1 MRSIRISLLIYFLA
15 LLALALAAFSF
26 LIYENSKA
34 RLALVYV
41 STRELMDKEREKAR
55 QVREEHYE
63 KTRQTLHTNFDAAL
77 LLKAQ
82 TLASQLAE
90 TMIRPE
96 RVFAARPIAPAMPIV
111 LAPHG
116 PAVPLYFASYFDTE
130 LRHGWSSPRWTGRRQ
145 LDLALAEEIL
155 HSSRAERVPAVYQV
169 YNEQGEIMARSR
181 LLNEENLPLDPK
193 AAQMKLLEP
202 DFENVV
208 LPSGRKFRCVTLR
221 VPITRLSVT
230 RLWPTGGG
238 DRRRGPPGPN
248 AVPPPPPG
256 RGRGGAG
263 GEENPS
269 PLQGNGRIEG
279 NPPAKDRNPATDN
292 ASFPGRPPGGEAT
305 GVPPGAF
312 GLGPLAGPPQFI
324 PPMRAQTSLI
334 PVDPEAVQRGDVP
347 KVILVY
353 GKPTTEVEE
362 TLADLRAELD
372 DGQRRLEEAQ
382 AQTLKEL
389 EEHSRTALVTL
400 RNRLLLISAGIF
412 AATVV
417 GGFWIVRWVLSP
429 LKRLTCAVSQVSER
443 DFQLRIAPEQVPEEL
458 QPIVERLQQSLSS
471 LEKAFAREKQAAADI
486 SHDLRTPIASLL
498 ATTQVCL
505 RRSRSPEEYR
515 NALESCRQI
524 GLQLNRLVERLLALA
539 RLDAGADRLQTEL
552 VDVSELAEE
561 CVQVVRPLAEQRG
574 LHLWLH
580 KNGPI
585 LAETDAGKVREI
597 LTNLLDNAIEY
608 NRPGGR
614 VEVGVRPDNGEV
626 EIEVRDTGIGIPPEA
641 QEHLFERFYRA
652 DPSRQSDA
660 SHCGLGLAIVKGYV
674 DLLGGRVLVESQ
686 PDQGSSFRVRLPA
699 GKALEADADL
709 ETAQTPL

>member
-116 PAVPLYFASYFDTE
+116 PAVPLYFASYLDTE

-181 LLNEENLPLDPK
+181 LLHEENLPLDPK
-193 AAQMKLLEP
+193 APQMKLLEP
-202 DFENVV
+202 DFENVI
-208 LPSGRKFRCVTLR
+208 LPSGRKVRCVTLR

-238 DRRRGPPGPN
+238 ERRRGPPGPN

-256 RGRGGAG
+256 RGRGPG
-263 GEENPS
+263 GEENLPPPQAES
-269 PLQGNGRIEG
+269 RIEAE
-279 NPPAKDRNPATDN
+279 PASKDRNPARDN
-292 ASFPGRPPGGEAT
+292 ASVPGRPAGGEGG
-305 GVPPGAF
+305 GVPPGPF
-312 GLGPLAGPPQFI
+312 GPVPLGGPPQFI

-334 PVDPEAVQRGDVP
+334 PVDPEAIQRGDVP

-417 GGFWIVRWVLSP
+417 GGFWIVRWALSP

-505 RRSRSPEEYR
+505 RRSRSSEEYR
-515 NALESCRQI
+515 SALESCRQI

-574 LHLWLH
+574 LQVRLD

-585 LAETDAGKVREI
+585 LAETDAGKLREI

-608 NRPGGR
+608 NRPSGR
-614 VEVGVRPDNGEV
+614 VEVGVRRDNGEV
-626 EIEVRDTGIGIPPEA
+626 EIEVRDTGIGIAPEA
-641 QEHLFERFYRA
+641 QEHLFERFFRA

-674 DLLGGRVLVESQ
+674 DLLGGRILVESK

-699 GKALEADADL
+699 GKALETDAEL
-709 ETAQTPL
+709 ETAHTPL

>member
-1 MRSIRISLLIYFLA
+1 MRSIRISLLVYFLA

-34 RLALVYV
+34 RLAVVYE
-41 STRELMDKEREKAR
+41 STHELMEKEREKAR
-55 QVREEHYE
+55 QVREEQYQ
-63 KTRQTLHTNFDAAL
+63 KTSQTLYTNFDAAL

-82 TLASQLAE
+82 TMASQLAE

-96 RVFAARPIAPAMPIV
+96 RVFAARPIAPVVPIV

-145 LDLALAEEIL
+145 LDLAQAEEIL

-202 DFENVV
+202 DFDNVV

-238 DRRRGPPGPN
+238 DRRRGGPPGP
-248 AVPPPPPG
+248 PPAPAPG
-256 RGRGGAG
+256 RGSGEEGTPPVPGGGSGGESGGVAQGGAR
-263 GEENPS
+263 P
-269 PLQGNGRIEG
+269 GNA
-279 NPPAKDRNPATDN
+279 N
-292 ASFPGRPPGGEAT
+292 
-305 GVPPGAF
+305 VPPGQF
-312 GLGPLAGPPQFI
+312 GPLAPPGFPPMV

-334 PVDPEAVQRGDVP
+334 PVDPEAIQRGDVP

-353 GKPTTEVEE
+353 AKPTTEVEE

-372 DGQRRLEEAQ
+372 AGQRLLEEAQ
-382 AQTLKEL
+382 AQTLQEL
-389 EEHSRTALVTL
+389 EEHSRAALLTL
-400 RNRLLLISAGIF
+400 RNRLLLISVGVF
-412 AATVV
+412 AATVI
-417 GGFWIVRWVLSP
+417 GGFWIVRWALSP
-429 LKRLTCAVSQVSER
+429 LKRLTCAVSKVSEK

-458 QPIVERLQQSLSS
+458 KPIVERLRQSLAS

-505 RRSRSPEEYR
+505 RRPRSSEEYR
-515 NALESCRQI
+515 TALENCRQI
-524 GLQLNRLVERLLALA
+524 GMQLNRLVERLLALA

-552 VDVSELAEE
+552 VDVTELAEE
-561 CVQVVRPLAEQRG
+561 CVSVVKPLAEQKG
-574 LHLWLH
+574 LRVSFD

-585 LAETDAGKVREI
+585 LLETDAGKLREV

-608 NRPGGR
+608 NRPHGLI
-614 VEVGVRPDNGEV
+614 EVGVRRDNGEV
-626 EIEVRDTGIGIPPEA
+626 EIEVRDTGIGIAPEA

-652 DPSRQSDA
+652 DPSRQSDT

-674 DLLGGRVLVESQ
+674 DLLGGRISVHSQ
-686 PDQGSSFRVRLPA
+686 PGAGSSFKVRFSADKSLDSEPEANESPQTARSPA
-699 GKALEADADL
+699 
-709 ETAQTPL
+709 